1 MIILVMVTTI
11 LPMILVGILAGTS
24 YVVYVTPSPFILIL
38 FFIILWRVLITERKA
53 QNNITPM
60 TQLPAKAA
68 NNRPQV
74 AVRDREAGCERSQL
88 IQPALPRRTHVYNSM
103 PLPGYH
109 AQSKLKSMSTVN
121 VKKVTSITHQ
131 EGKESENLPIAMVDL
146 VEDNQNIKW
155 WNKEL
160 TAYVVK

>member
-11 LPMILVGILAGTS
+11 LPMILVGVLAGPS

-38 FFIILWRVLITERKA
+38 LFFILWRVLITERKA

-68 NNRPQV
+68 NNRLQV
-74 AVRDREAGCERSQL
+74 AVRDWEAEGKRS
-88 IQPALPRRTHVYNSM
+88 QPALPLRAHVYNSM
-103 PLPGYH
+103 PFLGYST
-109 AQSKLKSMSTVN
+109 QSKFKSMSTVN
-121 VKKVTSITHQ
+121 VKKTTSITHE
-131 EGKESENLPIAMVDL
+131 EGEESEKSPIAMVDL
-146 VEDNQNIKW
+146 VEDGNHDIKW
-155 WNKEL
+155 WNKEF